1 MIFNC
6 TEGQI
11 LDPGTVI
18 TVWTLGLI
26 VEIMFFITLYYLDKT
41 NKLFVYL
48 LITLAIRNLA

>member
-48 LITLAIRNLA
+48 LITLAISNLA

>member
-1 MIFNC
+1 MIYNC

-18 TVWTLGLI
+18 TVWTLGLM

-48 LITLAIRNLA
+48 LITLAISNLA

>member
-1 MIFNC
+1 MIYNC

-48 LITLAIRNLA
+48 LITLAISNLA